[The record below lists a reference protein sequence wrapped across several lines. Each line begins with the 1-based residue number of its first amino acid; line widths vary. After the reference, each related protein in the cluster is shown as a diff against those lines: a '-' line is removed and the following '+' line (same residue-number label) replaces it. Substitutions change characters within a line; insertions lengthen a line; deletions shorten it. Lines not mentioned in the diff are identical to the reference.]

1 MNKKNERKRTK
12 NILRYIFVVYAFI
25 SIGIVLWAV
34 DSLIC
39 NDMDEVSNRLILN
52 DGWEVTINNKEYKDI
67 SIDKFEFDTVTKG
80 DKVVL
85 ETTLPNDWIY
95 KEAGICISNKHT
107 VVRMYI
113 DDKLEY
119 EYGSDRIKK
128 GKTTG
133 SGYLFINFYDSYKGK
148 NIRFEF
154 DVTESSAFS
163 SIDEIWMG
171 EWSNLYKYILTDNR
185 LPFLLGAFLLV
196 FGFFVAF
203 VSVFATIISGRYR
216 RVVYLALFSICVGV
230 WSLCYYDVL
239 VVFAIPLYSVSLM
252 EYMSLFFSPIPIIA
266 FLKEYVSDLK
276 SEKMMLIYKVL
287 FVTQVILTVVTTTLH
302 TMNIMHGAQLLQY
315 FHILFAVHVIYFSYV
330 LIKHKTEK
338 SIINKYS
345 GIGMLGVCVCIMYDL
360 CAYILNRYFVI
371 KSLKFKGMLSLGII
385 IFIVILI
392 LDFYYDMTKNMM
404 EEQEKAIL
412 IKKAYTDD
420 LTQINNRGFCS
431 QYMTKIYEEGIHDYT
446 VINFDLNGL
455 KQANDTYGHAKG
467 DELICAAANVISEA
481 FSSVGVV
488 GRMGGDE
495 FITIIESSD
504 TKYIDSLI
512 KKLDKCIKE
521 ANKENKE
528 LNLSISYG
536 YASDTE
542 ITDGTPEKVYQ
553 LADNRMYENKKK
565 YKRERSV

>member
-1 MNKKNERKRTK
+1 
-12 NILRYIFVVYAFI
+12 
-25 SIGIVLWAV
+25 
-34 DSLIC
+34 
-39 NDMDEVSNRLILN
+39 MDEVSNRLILN
-52 DGWEVTINNKEYKDI
+52 DGWEVSINNKEYKDI

-203 VSVFATIISGRYR
+203 VSIFATIISGRYR
-216 RVVYLALFSICVGV
+216 RVVYLA
-230 WSLCYYDVL
+230 
-239 VVFAIPLYSVSLM
+239 
-252 EYMSLFFSPIPIIA
+252 LFFSPIPIIA

-287 FVTQVILTVVTTTLH
+287 FVSQVILTVVTTTLH

-315 FHILFAVHVIYFSYV
+315 FHILFAVYVIYFSYV

-338 SIINKYS
+338 SIINKY
-345 GIGMLGVCVCIMYDL
+345 MKR
-360 CAYILNRYFVI
+360 AYMII
-371 KSLKFKGMLSLGII
+371 QLS
-385 IFIVILI
+385 ILI
-392 LDFYYDMTKNMM
+392 
-404 EEQEKAIL
+404 
-412 IKKAYTDD
+412 
-420 LTQINNRGFCS
+420 
-431 QYMTKIYEEGIHDYT
+431 
-446 VINFDLNGL
+446 
-455 KQANDTYGHAKG
+455 
-467 DELICAAANVISEA
+467 
-481 FSSVGVV
+481 
-488 GRMGGDE
+488 
-495 FITIIESSD
+495 
-504 TKYIDSLI
+504 
-512 KKLDKCIKE
+512 
-521 ANKENKE
+521 
-528 LNLSISYG
+528 
-536 YASDTE
+536 
-542 ITDGTPEKVYQ
+542 
-553 LADNRMYENKKK
+553 
-565 YKRERSV
+565 